1 MGSLLNHRSTRSQ
14 KSQQRSLLKEEV
26 VRQLTVLSN
35 QRASWRDANDEY
47 KVLQKDDHRKIL
59 QQGDIHRLLMLNDF
73 LFFCQSIVKLYVKKF
88 TKGSEYLVK
97 AAFKIIIL

>member
-59 QQGDIHRLLMLNDF
+59 QQGDIHRLVML
-73 LFFCQSIVKLYVKKF
+73 K
-88 TKGSEYLVK
+88 
-97 AAFKIIIL
+97 